1 MCICTSTVCPE
12 ALDKGCFVLA
22 SIDAHSLLQKVDTA
36 VKMNFSAD
44 YGILVSDYAEKNVST
59 KTVRSIQSDTGM
71 VDNMV

>member
-1 MCICTSTVCPE
+1 M
-12 ALDKGCFVLA
+12 LA

-59 KTVRSIQSDTGM
+59 KTVWSIQSDTGM